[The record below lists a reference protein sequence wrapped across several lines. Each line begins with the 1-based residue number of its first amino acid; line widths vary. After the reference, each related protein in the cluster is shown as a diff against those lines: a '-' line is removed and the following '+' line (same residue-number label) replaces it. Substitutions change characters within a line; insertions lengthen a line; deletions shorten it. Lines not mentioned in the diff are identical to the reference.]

1 MPNLVV
7 LFRLGEIYSLLKNK
21 IFINNI
27 TRPKLE
33 QMHLKAYKYRIYPTK
48 EQEVLLNKTFGCVR
62 FVWNKLVENFNN
74 NDGSVVTEK
83 TLKEQEE
90 FEFLN
95 EVSASTL
102 QQKRIDFVETKKQFF
117 NKKRKIKLGKP
128 KFKKKSNRQSFRLPN
143 QKFKLNQEKSLVR
156 LEKIGF
162 VKITLDRTIPDDAN
176 FRSITVSK
184 TPTGKYFVSI
194 LVQQKLNPI
203 PSTGKV
209 VGIDLGL
216 KDLFI
221 LSNGQVINNPKW
233 FRENQSKLKKT
244 QKHLI
249 RKVKGSNRYNR
260 QRIKVAKVH
269 ENIVNSRTYFLHNVS
284 TAIVNTFD
292 LIVLEDL
299 NVSGMLKN
307 HKLAKSISDAAWSTF
322 VSMLEYK
329 CNWYGKM
336 LVKIDRFFPSSKTC
350 SSCGHKEDKMSL
362 SIREWTCPS
371 CGSKHNRD
379 LNASINIL
387 KEGWRNLTSQKL
399 SSAEY
404 VDYGC
409 GAELRLNGDNH
420 HLASAVKRLENQ

>member
-1 MPNLVV
+1 
-7 LFRLGEIYSLLKNK
+7 
-21 IFINNI
+21 
-27 TRPKLE
+27 
-33 QMHLKAYKYRIYPTK
+33 MHLKAYKYRIYPTK
-48 EQEVLLNKTFGCVR
+48 EQEVLLAKTFGCCR

-74 NDGSVVTEK
+74 NDGSIVNEK
-83 TLKEQEE
+83 TLKDKKE
-90 FEFLN
+90 FEFLK

-102 QQKRIDFVETKKQFF
+102 QQKHKDFIEFKKQYF
-117 NKKRKIKLGKP
+117 NKKRKVKLGRP
-128 KFKKKSNRQSFRLPN
+128 QFKKKSNRQSFRLPN
-143 QKFKLNQEKSLVR
+143 QKFTLDQEKSLVR

-162 VKITLDRTIPDDAN
+162 VKIVLDRIIPEDAD

-194 LVQQKLNPI
+194 LVKQELNPI
-203 PSTGKV
+203 PSSGKV
-209 VGIDLGL
+209 VGIDLGI
-216 KDLFI
+216 KDLMV

-233 FRENQSKLKKT
+233 FRKNQSKLKKA
-244 QKHLI
+244 QKHLS

-269 ENIVNSRTYFLHNVS
+269 ENIVNSRTYFLHNIS
-284 TAIVNTFD
+284 TALVNTFD

-307 HKLAKSISDAAWSTF
+307 RKLSKSISDASWTSF

-336 LVKIDRFFPSSKTC
+336 LVKIDKFYPSSKTC
-350 SSCGHKEDKMSL
+350 SNCEHKEEKMPL
-362 SIREWTCPS
+362 NIREWTCPS
-371 CGSKHNRD
+371 CGSIHDRD

-387 KEGWRNLTSQKL
+387 KEGWRQLTDNQL

-409 GAELRLNGDNH
+409 GAEVSLNGVQH
-420 HLASAVKRLENQ
+420 HLASALKRLENQ

>member
-1 MPNLVV
+1 
-7 LFRLGEIYSLLKNK
+7 
-21 IFINNI
+21 
-27 TRPKLE
+27 
-33 QMHLKAYKYRIYPTK
+33 MHLKSYKYRIYPTK
-48 EQEVLLNKTFGCVR
+48 KQEVLLTKTFGCVR

-74 NDGSVVTEK
+74 NDETIVTEK

-90 FEFLN
+90 FEFLK

-102 QQKRIDFVETKKQFF
+102 QQKRMDFVETKKQFF
-117 NKKRKIKLGKP
+117 NKKRKVKLGRP
-128 KFKKKSNRQSFRLPN
+128 SFKKKSNRQSFRLPN
-143 QKFKLNQEKSLVR
+143 QKFKLDQDKSLVR

-162 VKITLDRTIPDDAN
+162 VKVVMDRFIPDSVD

-194 LVQQKLNPI
+194 LVQQELNPI

-221 LSNGQVINNPKW
+221 LSTGQVINNPKW
-233 FRENQSKLKKT
+233 FRESQSKLKKY
-244 QKHLI
+244 QKHLS
-249 RKVKGSNRYNR
+249 RKKKGSNRYNK

-269 ENIVNSRTYFLHNVS
+269 EKITNSRTYFLHNIS
-284 TAIVNTFD
+284 TSLVNTFD

-307 HKLAKSISDAAWSTF
+307 RKLAKSIADASWSTF

-350 SSCGHKEDKMSL
+350 SNCGHKEDKMPL
-362 SIREWTCPS
+362 SVREWTCPS
-371 CGSKHNRD
+371 CGSKHDRD

-387 KEGWRNLTSQKL
+387 KEGWRNLTSQEL
-399 SSAEY
+399 TSAEY

-409 GAELRLNGDNH
+409 GVDVRLNGDNH
-420 HLASAVKRLENQ
+420 HLASAMKRLENQ

>member
-1 MPNLVV
+1 
-7 LFRLGEIYSLLKNK
+7 
-21 IFINNI
+21 
-27 TRPKLE
+27 
-33 QMHLKAYKYRIYPTK
+33 MHLKAYKYRIYPTK
-48 EQEVLLNKTFGCVR
+48 EQEVLLAKTFGCCR

-74 NDGSVVTEK
+74 NDGSIVTEK
-83 TLKEQEE
+83 TLKDQEE
-90 FEFLN
+90 FEFLK

-102 QQKRIDFVETKKQFF
+102 QQKHRDFIETKKQYF
-117 NKKRKIKLGKP
+117 NKKRKTKLGRP
-128 KFKKKSNRQSFRLPN
+128 SFKKKSNRQSFRLPN
-143 QKFKLNQEKSLVR
+143 QKFTLDQEKSLVR

-162 VKITLDRTIPDDAN
+162 IKIVLDRVIPEEAN

-184 TPTGKYFVSI
+184 NPTGKYFVSI
-194 LVQQKLNPI
+194 LVQQELNPI
-203 PSTGKV
+203 PSSGKV

-221 LSNGQVINNPKW
+221 LSNGQVINNPRW
-233 FRENQSKLKKT
+233 FRENQSKLKKA
-244 QKHLI
+244 QKHLS
-249 RKVKGSNRYNR
+249 RKVKGSNRYNK

-269 ENIVNSRTYFLHNVS
+269 EDITNSRTYFLHNIS
-284 TAIVNTFD
+284 TALVNTFD

-307 HKLAKSISDAAWSTF
+307 HKLAKSISDASWSTF

-350 SSCGHKEDKMSL
+350 SSCGHKEDKMPL
-362 SIREWTCPS
+362 SVREWTCPS
-371 CGSKHNRD
+371 CDSKHDRD

-387 KEGWRNLTSQKL
+387 KEGWKTLTGKEIT
-399 SSAEY
+399 SAEY

-409 GAELRLNGDNH
+409 RAEVRLNGDSH
-420 HLASAVKRLENQ
+420 HLASAMKRLENQ